1 MFDYL
6 VKKQPDS
13 SKEQYKWLQDIINI
27 RNESQHSTK
36 SKEMFKELYP
46 TREKQRILIEQI
58 SQYAAEINTRSQS
71 DVKNYFKAQNSSD
84 ESLEK

>member
-58 SQYAAEINTRSQS
+58 SQYAAEINTRIQS

>member
-13 SKEQYKWLQDIINI
+13 SKEQYKWLQNIINI

-36 SKEMFKELYP
+36 SKEMFKELYSR
-46 TREKQRILIEQI
+46 REKQRILIEQI
-58 SQYAAEINTRSQS
+58 SQYAAEINTRIQS
-71 DVKNYFKAQNSSD
+71 DVKNYLKAQNSSD

>member
-58 SQYAAEINTRSQS
+58 SQYATETNTCIQS
-71 DVKNYFKAQNSSD
+71 DVKNYLKAQNSSD